1 MFLVLKN
8 TSPCLGLRSPFQ
20 DDGVN
25 GRRHFK
31 SDTKK
36 RKMMQL
42 FRKRRGDSYVC
53 VFCGSLFAQ
62 GLCWS
67 MRMMPSVDEVAGQ
80 SLNGALQLLRIEE
93 ANFAELFA
101 AICGPTPP
109 SLQIF
114 GLLSAEA
121 VQRALEPK
129 PSDQKRS
136 LALLWRA
143 ARRREGLP
151 DQDLLRA
158 PPVVEPA
165 PRRLLAYKVPKSHRS
180 RVALQNGGP
189 LIVTGACY
197 SHGLDALRAVFS
209 AGTNLAAPVP
219 RSRWDHN
226 EYYDPQNSKGIG
238 IYAKHAACIGLPQ
251 PVDAAFFGLEE
262 EEALN
267 MDPMQRSCLAEG
279 FRAVRDSKL
288 TRQSLRNSPCG
299 VYVGSMNFDHAM
311 SEAGLYDGGNVN
323 LLASRLS
330 HVLGLRGP
338 SLFLDTG
345 CSASLVAADIAA
357 SHLRRGR
364 ASFALA
370 LGVNH
375 LLSPLMFHGR
385 CAINLLSR
393 VGHSAPFNATADG
406 YVVGEGCGAIVLG
419 HGGRRR
425 GHGGGAIYRGSQV
438 MQDGRSAQ
446 LTAPSG
452 PAQQELLRET
462 WQRSGVSSWELAASE
477 CQANGSLLGDPIEM
491 GAIEKVHQLRQDPF
505 LLMSGK
511 CNKGHGEG
519 VAGMTTL
526 LKILFF
532 IQDQHVPPQI
542 HFNRLNPHIDAG
554 RVPMLFCG
562 ESFALHGQR
571 RSEES
576 EESLRALKACGSSF
590 GFGGVNAHVVLE
602 AMEAQ
607 PLPSKALRPRSNFSQ
622 PAVTAGSVAVGSVSA
637 SKLPMSEARQ
647 LLRKVVAAV
656 VEQEAPAMDV
666 PLAESGLDSLAAVQ
680 LRNTLQRQTS
690 LALPSTMMFDYP
702 TMQEMAEFIS
712 SQALSVAPSVTPSAA
727 PMAPAAAATPIAS
740 VPPMAPTSTATT
752 ASTIPLEVSKVISG
766 AVRAAL
772 EETPHVDTPLT
783 EMGLDS
789 LAAAQLRNQLQSSFR
804 VKLPATLLFEHPSV
818 AELSSFVSQTIQ
830 EQSVDKT

>member
-1 MFLVLKN
+1 
-8 TSPCLGLRSPFQ
+8 
-20 DDGVN
+20 
-25 GRRHFK
+25 
-31 SDTKK
+31 
-36 RKMMQL
+36 
-42 FRKRRGDSYVC
+42 
-53 VFCGSLFAQ
+53 
-62 GLCWS
+62 
-67 MRMMPSVDEVAGQ
+67 MPSVDELAGQ
-80 SLNGALQLLRIEE
+80 SLIGALQLLRIEE
-93 ANFAELFA
+93 ASFAELFA

-129 PSDQKRS
+129 PRDQKRKW
-136 LALLWRA
+136 ALLWRA
-143 ARRREGLP
+143 ARRRQGLP
-151 DQDLLRA
+151 DQDLFWV
-158 PPVVEPA
+158 PPVAEPA
-165 PRRLLAYKVPKSHRS
+165 TRRFFAYKVPKSRRS

-189 LIVTGACY
+189 LIVAGACY
-197 SHGLDALRAVFS
+197 SHGLDALRAVFA
-209 AGTNLAAPVP
+209 AGTDLAAPVP
-219 RSRWDHN
+219 RSRWDHDQ
-226 EYYDPQNSKGIG
+226 YYDPQNSKGIG
-238 IYAKHAACIGLPQ
+238 IYAKHATCIGLPQ

-288 TRQSLRNSPCG
+288 TRQSLRNSSCG

-364 ASFALA
+364 VSVALA

-406 YVVGEGCGAIVLG
+406 YVVGEGCGAIVLR
-419 HGGRRR
+419 HGGR
-425 GHGGGAIYRGSQV
+425 GAIYRGSQV

-491 GAIEKVHQLRQDPF
+491 GAIEKVHQRQDPF

-562 ESFALHGQR
+562 ESFALHNG
-571 RSEES
+571 
-576 EESLRALKACGSSF
+576 SLEAGAFGAPKACGSSF

-602 AMEAQ
+602 AQ
-607 PLPSKALRPRSNFSQ
+607 PLPSKAPRSNFRANQ
-622 PAVTAGSVAVGSVSA
+622 PAVTAAGSVAIGPISA
-637 SKLPMSEARQ
+637 SKLPVSEARQ

-712 SQALSVAPSVTPSAA
+712 SQAPSVPPAPATPVASV
-727 PMAPAAAATPIAS
+727 AAAAPT
-740 VPPMAPTSTATT
+740 APTATT
-752 ASTIPLEVSKVISG
+752 ASTTSTIPLEEVSKVISG
-766 AVRAAL
+766 AVRTAL
-772 EETPHVDTPLT
+772 EETPQVDTPLT

-789 LAAAQLRNQLQSSFR
+789 LAAAQLRNQLQSSFG
-804 VKLPATLLFEHPSV
+804 VKLPATLLW
-818 AELSSFVSQTIQ
+818 
-830 EQSVDKT
+830 KTQC

>member
-1 MFLVLKN
+1 
-8 TSPCLGLRSPFQ
+8 
-20 DDGVN
+20 
-25 GRRHFK
+25 
-31 SDTKK
+31 
-36 RKMMQL
+36 
-42 FRKRRGDSYVC
+42 
-53 VFCGSLFAQ
+53 
-62 GLCWS
+62 
-67 MRMMPSVDEVAGQ
+67 MPSVDELAGQ
-80 SLNGALQLLRIEE
+80 SLIGALQLLRIEE
-93 ANFAELFA
+93 ASFAELFA
-101 AICGPTPP
+101 AICGSTPP

-114 GLLSAEA
+114 GLLSAQA

-129 PSDQKRS
+129 PRDQKRS

-143 ARRREGLP
+143 ARRRQGLP
-151 DQDLLRA
+151 DQDLFWVS
-158 PPVVEPA
+158 PVAEPA
-165 PRRLLAYKVPKSHRS
+165 TRRFCAYKVPKSR
-180 RVALQNGGP
+180 RCKVALQNAGP
-189 LIVTGACY
+189 LIVTGASY
-197 SHGLDALRAVFS
+197 SHGLGALRAVFS

-219 RSRWDHN
+219 RSRWDHD
-226 EYYDPQNSKGIG
+226 EYYDPENSKGIG

-251 PVDAAFFGLEE
+251 AVDAAFFGLEE

-267 MDPMQRSCLAEG
+267 MDPMQRSCLSEG

-288 TRQSLRNSPCG
+288 TRQSLRNSSCG

-364 ASFALA
+364 ASVALA

-406 YVVGEGCGAIVLG
+406 YVVGEGCGAIVLR
-419 HGGRRR
+419 HGRR
-425 GHGGGAIYRGSQV
+425 HGAIYRGSQV

-491 GAIEKVHQLRQDPF
+491 GAIDKVHQPRQDPF

-532 IQDQHVPPQI
+532 IQDQHAAPQI

-562 ESFALHGQR
+562 ESFALHNGLDGLEG
-571 RSEES
+571 ST
-576 EESLRALKACGSSF
+576 KACGSSF

-602 AMEAQ
+602 AQ
-607 PLPSKALRPRSNFSQ
+607 PLPSKSAKAPRSNFSE
-622 PAVTAGSVAVGSVSA
+622 PAVTTAGSVAVGPVGAVGAVGPVSV
-637 SKLPMSEARQ
+637 SKLPVSEARQ

-680 LRNTLQRQTS
+680 LRNTLQQQTS

-712 SQALSVAPSVTPSAA
+712 SQASVAPVAPATSV
-727 PMAPAAAATPIAS
+727 APAATPVAN
-740 VPPMAPTSTATT
+740 VAAPTASTD
-752 ASTIPLEVSKVISG
+752 STIPLEVSKVISA
-766 AVRAAL
+766 AVRTAL
-772 EETPHVDTPLT
+772 EETPQLDTPLT

-789 LAAAQLRNQLQSSFR
+789 LAAAQPRDR
-804 VKLPATLLFEHPSV
+804 KSV
-818 AELSSFVSQTIQ
+818 V
-830 EQSVDKT
+830 